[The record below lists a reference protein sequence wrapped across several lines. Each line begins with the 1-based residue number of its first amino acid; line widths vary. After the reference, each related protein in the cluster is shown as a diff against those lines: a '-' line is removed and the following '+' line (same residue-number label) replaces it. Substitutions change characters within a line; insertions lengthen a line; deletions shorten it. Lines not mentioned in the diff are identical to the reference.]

1 MKQWIVI
8 SMLFAASISI
18 AACEEL
24 VAGNAKFDLGD
35 GYEASFVLPDI
46 GNPYVLDYLYADGI
60 AESIL
65 SKAYGF
71 TISSDGKDLAS
82 VRMYVFSDQQFQYI
96 PPAGTEASSTPDEI
110 GPRIITHKTISGS
123 PGYVGYDLQVGAT
136 GMDTTNP
143 MGGFFKYFP
152 GAFMEANDL
161 KGLIE
166 VYGESSGLSSSA
178 QSLQVFNSLVD
189 SIKITGPGI

>member
-1 MKQWIVI
+1 MNQWLV
-8 SMLFAASISI
+8 MLLVFVTSTSIG
-18 AACEEL
+18 ACIEQE
-24 VAGNAKFDLGD
+24 AGDAKFDLGD
-35 GYEASFVLPDI
+35 GYEATFVLPDI

-82 VRMYVFSDQQFQYI
+82 VRMYVFSDPQFQYI
-96 PPAGTEASSTPDEI
+96 PPAGTEASSSPDEI
-110 GPRIITHKTISGS
+110 GPRIIVNKTISGS

-136 GMDTTNP
+136 EMDTTNP
-143 MGGFFKYFP
+143 MGGFFKCFP
-152 GAFMEANDL
+152 GAFKEANDL

>member
-1 MKQWIVI
+1 M
-8 SMLFAASISI
+8 
-18 AACEEL
+18 
-24 VAGNAKFDLGD
+24 AGNAKFDLGD

-46 GNPYVLDYLYADGI
+46 GTSYMADYMYADRM
-60 AESIL
+60 AKNEL
-65 SKAYGF
+65 LKNTAYGF